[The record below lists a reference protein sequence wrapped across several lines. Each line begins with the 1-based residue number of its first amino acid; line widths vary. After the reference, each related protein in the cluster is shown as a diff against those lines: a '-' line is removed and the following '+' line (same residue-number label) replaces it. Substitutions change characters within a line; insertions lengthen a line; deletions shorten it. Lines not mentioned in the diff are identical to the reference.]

1 MKPNNSDS
9 KDRNSVPVSA
19 TPEVDRIINEIY
31 ITRFD
36 AEIDRFLAAEDSA
49 NIGAASGVPAQVS
62 IKVVSPTR
70 AKILLKSFRRAE
82 VTDAMAC
89 ANLSLS
95 DAMYLHPQLFE
106 FL

>member
-1 MKPNNSDS
+1 MKPNN
-9 KDRNSVPVSA
+9 RNSNNVSA

-36 AEIDRFLAAEDSA
+36 AEIDRFLAAEDSTTT
-49 NIGAASGVPAQVS
+49 GAASGVPAQVS

-70 AKILLKSFRRAE
+70 AKVLLKSFRRAE

-95 DAMYLHPQLFE
+95 DAMYLHPNLFE
-106 FL
+106 YV

>member
-1 MKPNNSDS
+1 MKPNNSAS
-9 KDRNSVPVSA
+9 KDNNSVPVSA

-36 AEIDRFLAAEDSA
+36 AEIDRFLAAEDST
-49 NIGAASGVPAQVS
+49 NTGAASGVPAQVS

-70 AKILLKSFRRAE
+70 AKVLLKSFRRAE

-95 DAMYLHPQLFE
+95 DAMYLRPQLFE

>member
-1 MKPNNSDS
+1 MKPNN
-9 KDRNSVPVSA
+9 RNNNNVSA

-36 AEIDRFLAAEDSA
+36 AEIDRFLAAEDST
-49 NIGAASGVPAQVS
+49 NTGAASGVPAQVS

-70 AKILLKSFRRAE
+70 AKVLLKSFRRAE

-95 DAMYLHPQLFE
+95 DAMYLHPNLFE
-106 FL
+106 YV